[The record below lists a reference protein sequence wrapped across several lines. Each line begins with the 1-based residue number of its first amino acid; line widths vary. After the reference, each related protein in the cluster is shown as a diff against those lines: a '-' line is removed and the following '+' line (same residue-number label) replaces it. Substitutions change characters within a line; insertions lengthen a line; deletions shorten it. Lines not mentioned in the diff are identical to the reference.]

1 MSDDPHGRLR
11 LARPEDAAR
20 LVSLWELMFV
30 EMGTPQSTSWQDHA
44 LAWIARSVPD
54 GASTRIPVIEV
65 AGGIVASAVGTVE
78 VGVPNPHSPDGD
90 GVRLANIFT
99 LPAHRGR
106 GYAAALVE
114 DVVGWA
120 QELGVDRIDLSATP
134 DGQRTYER
142 LGFTLASAPRMK
154 RML

>member
-1 MSDDPHGRLR
+1 MGAEISGRLR
-11 LARPEDAAR
+11 PASPEDAAR
-20 LVSLWELMFV
+20 LVALWDVMFV
-30 EMGTPQSTSWQDHA
+30 EMASPRSTAWHDHA
-44 LAWIARSVPD
+44 LEWVAMSVAD
-54 GASTRIPVIEV
+54 GARARISVIDV
-65 AGGIVASAVGTVE
+65 AGDLVATAVGTVE
-78 VGVPNPHSPDGD
+78 TGVPNPHSPTGR
-90 GVRLANIFT
+90 GVRLVNVFT

-120 QELGVDRIDLSATP
+120 QDLGVDRVDLSATP